1 MLYMSFR
8 YLRLF
13 LYLLFLFCSIGVIEA
28 TPVCTVHEFKSGNEI
43 TNSRVSWFD
52 QDKNGMLWMG
62 MWNGLCRYDGR
73 QFQFFRSEPGNDNP
87 QSSNRL
93 MRIELDSRQNF
104 WCASRNSRLYLF
116 DRKTSVFTDVFAT
129 LGQTYYVEKNRP
141 SIFSLK
147 PKGVTWV
154 VLNDGSCLRFHD
166 NDILDYDYLP
176 TRPDGISRTES
187 RRTVYD
193 IYLDS
198 QGREWIL
205 IDNGVMIYGRQLLS
219 NYPFL
224 RIHELNGRIF
234 LVTQDGYLAEYGD
247 DGALHFLD
255 FPIMV
260 KRIYSSFTLDNG
272 FLAIGTDVGLL
283 LYDVGSSTY
292 EIFTST
298 VEGRLLAPVTYVY
311 RDARRRLWLFTKD
324 KGVYRLDAAR
334 KHLKWYSSPVEVNGK
349 NEEGALHLIFEDAS
363 GELWMKPREGS
374 LSWYDEESD
383 CLRDY
388 TDVLVEGDNDR
399 INRYD
404 GYFIDRQ
411 KNLWVASETTLFQ
424 FTFRQRQFLHTP
436 THCSR
441 EVRMVYCEEGQR
453 FWYGDK
459 DGRLFCRNLS
469 DGKVLTLTSAGDFSE
484 KPVLFS
490 HSGIYC
496 FLKDS
501 NGNYWVGTRGDGLYR
516 LRPVSG
522 GKFAVDH
529 YTKGSS
535 TFTLSDNNVY
545 ALYEDEFH
553 HLWVGTYGGG
563 LNLVDRKAGDARFIN
578 KDNKLQNYPAYG
590 YLDVRCIIGTGKGE
604 LLVGTTDGLITFTS
618 VFSRPAE
625 IIFYKQEKRFGDAAS
640 LPGNDIMQIIHIPE
654 QDKIFVCA
662 YGLGVSELVSENILS
677 DSLCF
682 ETYLNRENP
691 SGDVVISAAKDH
703 HGRLWTVA
711 EGSVSCFLP
720 DQHKFIYFDKNDFD
734 REYKFSEARPALFAD
749 GEIRFGTVDGYVAFN
764 TDSLYK
770 DLYRPELIF
779 TAINWAGDLKSSMVN
794 DLDTLVLPSHRR
806 SVSISF
812 AALDY
817 RPSHLL
823 RYAYKLDDVD
833 EEWTQ
838 TDKPVVNYVN
848 LPHGSYRL
856 RVRSTNHDG
865 QWCDNMRLLTI
876 IVEPTFWETP
886 FAWGMYVISFLL
898 LVFLSVYIYMYIYK
912 LRHRMDMEQK
922 MAGVKLRFFTDISH
936 ELRTPLTLISGP
948 LGEVLS
954 QEPLSKQ
961 ARSHLE
967 LAQKNTSRMLELVN
981 QILDFRKLQNGH
993 VRLTLAETDI
1003 VPLLRRVMSYYDDLA
1018 RQKEIHYTL
1027 EGAPESLVL
1036 WLDTDKIEKIVF
1048 NLLSN
1053 AFKYTDSGKSVQVVL
1068 ETSEEELRIKVADE
1082 GRGIEASRLAHVFD
1096 RFVSVSEGNEMQP
1109 SSGIGLSLVKEL
1121 VQLHHA
1127 SIKVDSE
1134 VGKGACFTLT
1144 VSRSRDSYEGDP
1156 AVDFIR
1162 KSEVQEHTP
1171 EGNVSVDDSVD
1182 KNEMAT
1188 ESESDEKGG
1197 TRKITILVVE
1207 DNAELRRFIVSILGE
1222 TYRIR
1227 EAENGQK
1234 GLEIVKREEIDFILT
1249 DIMMPVMDGMEMVR
1263 LIKGD
1268 PLICHIPIVVLT
1280 AKTSLDDRI
1289 EGLENGIDDY
1299 LVKPFSSSYLKSR
1312 VDNLIRQRQM
1322 LQQAFMASC
1331 LPDSRSAS
1339 GGASVPQS
1347 VELQMP
1353 QVVDYDREF
1362 IGRVMEFFERNM
1374 SNVDLAVED
1383 FADALNMSRTSFYR
1397 KVKAVIG
1404 LSPVDFIR
1412 QIRIKRAVQFIN
1424 AGEESLSQIAY
1435 KVGFS
1440 DPKYFSKC
1448 FKRDMGMPPLE
1459 YKQKVIQSRKNDAE
1473 ALPDE
1478 K

>member
-1 MLYMSFR
+1 M
-8 YLRLF
+8 RLF
-13 LYLLFLFCSIGVIEA
+13 LFLFLSVCSIGGIA
-28 TPVCTVHEFKSGNEI
+28 ASPVCTVHEFKSGNEI

-52 QDKNGMLWMG
+52 QDGNGMLWMG

-87 QSSNRL
+87 QSSNRI

-104 WCASRNSRLYLF
+104 WCVSRNSRLYLF
-116 DRKTSVFTDVFAT
+116 DRKNSSFTDVFAAM
-129 LGQTYYVEKNRP
+129 GQTYYVERVQP
-141 SIFSLK
+141 SLFSLK

-166 NDILDYDYLP
+166 DDITDYDYLP
-176 TRPDGISRTES
+176 TRPDGISHIES
-187 RRTVYD
+187 RRVVYD

-205 IDNGVMIYGRQLLS
+205 TDNGVQIYGRQQLS

-224 RIHELNGRIF
+224 RIHESEGRIF

-255 FPIMV
+255 FPVMV
-260 KRIYSSFTLDNG
+260 KRIHSSYTLENG
-272 FLAIGTDVGLL
+272 VLAIGTDVGLM
-283 LYDVGSSTY
+283 LYDIGTSSY
-292 EIFTST
+292 RIFAST
-298 VEGRLLAPVTYVY
+298 DDGQALPAVNYVY
-311 RDARRRLWLFTKD
+311 RDARQRLWLFTKG
-324 KGVYRLDAAR
+324 KGVYCLDAG
-334 KHLKWYSSPVEVNGK
+334 KQHLKWYGSPVEVPGK
-349 NEEGALHLIFEDAS
+349 NEEGNLYLIFEDAA
-363 GELWMKPREGS
+363 GELWMKPGEGS
-374 LSWYDEESD
+374 LSWYDEAAD

-388 TDVLVEGDNDR
+388 TEVLVEGDNDR
-399 INRYD
+399 IIRYD
-404 GYFIDRQ
+404 GYFVDRQ
-411 KNLWVASETTLFQ
+411 KNLWVASETTLFL
-424 FTFRQRQFLHTP
+424 FTFRQRQFHHIP
-436 THCSR
+436 THCGR
-441 EVRMVYCEEGQR
+441 EVRMVYREEDRR

-459 DGRLFCRNLS
+459 DGRLFCRNVA
-469 DGKVLTLTSAGDFSE
+469 DGRVYTLTSSGAFSE
-484 KPVLFS
+484 TPVRFS
-490 HSGIYC
+490 TSGIYC

-501 NGNYWVGTRGDGLYR
+501 NGNYWAGTRGDGLYR
-516 LRPVSG
+516 LRPAAG
-522 GKFAVDH
+522 GRFAVDH
-529 YTKGSS
+529 YVKGTS
-535 TFTLSDNNVY
+535 TFTISDNNVY
-545 ALYEDEFH
+545 ALYEDEFR

-563 LNLVDRKAGDARFIN
+563 LNLVDRKSGDARFIN

-590 YLDVRCIIGTGKGE
+590 YLDVRCITGTGKGE
-604 LLVGTTDGLITFTS
+604 LLVGTTDGLISFTS

-625 IIFYKQEKRFGDAAS
+625 ILFYKQEKRFGDAAS
-640 LPGNDIMQIIHIPE
+640 LPGNDIMQIIHVPE
-654 QDKIFVCA
+654 SDKIFVCA

-677 DSLCF
+677 DTLRF
-682 ETYLNRENP
+682 VTYLNQENP

-703 HGRLWTVA
+703 RGRLWTVA
-711 EGSVSCFLP
+711 ESSVSCFLP
-720 DQHKFIYFDKNDFD
+720 DQHRFIYFDKNDFD
-734 REYKFSEARPALFAD
+734 REYKFSEARPALSSD
-749 GEIRFGTVDGYVAFN
+749 GEISFGTVDGYVGFD
-764 TDSLYK
+764 TDSLCK

-779 TAINWAGDLKSSMVN
+779 TGIHWSGDLKPTMVN
-794 DLDTLVLPSHRR
+794 DLDTLVLPSRHR
-806 SVSISF
+806 SVGISF

-817 RPSHLL
+817 CPSHLL

-833 EEWTQ
+833 EEWTR

-865 QWCDNMRLLTI
+865 QWCDNTRVLTI

-886 FAWGMYVISFLL
+886 FAWSLYILCFLL
-898 LVFLSVYIYMYIYK
+898 LVFLAVFIYTYIYK

-922 MAGVKLRFFTDISH
+922 MAGVKLRFFTDVSH

-948 LGEVLS
+948 LGEVLA

-967 LAQKNTSRMLELVN
+967 LAQKNTSRLLELVN
-981 QILDFRKLQNGH
+981 QILDFRKIQNGH
-993 VRLTLAETDI
+993 IRLTLAETDML
-1003 VPLLRRVMSYYDDLA
+1003 PLLRRVMSYYDDLA
-1018 RQKEIHYTL
+1018 RQKNIHYVL
-1027 EGAPESLVL
+1027 DGAPSALTL
-1036 WLDTDKIEKIVF
+1036 WLDADKFEKIIF

-1053 AFKYTDSGKSVQVVL
+1053 AFKYTEPGKSIVVTL
-1068 ETSEEELRIKVADE
+1068 ETTDEEVKVKVADE
-1082 GRGIEASRLAHVFD
+1082 GRGIEASRLGHIFD
-1096 RFVSVSEGNEMQP
+1096 RFVSVSKGNEMQP

-1127 SIKVDSE
+1127 TIKVDSE
-1134 VGKGACFTLT
+1134 IGKGSCFTLAFPLGRET
-1144 VSRSRDSYEGDP
+1144 YDGDTS
-1156 AVDFIR
+1156 VNFIR
-1162 KSEVQEHTP
+1162 KEDVPADSP
-1171 EGNVSVDDSVD
+1171 EGEVSPADPDGTPGAGADSD
-1182 KNEMAT
+1182 
-1188 ESESDEKGG
+1188 SDGKSVP
-1197 TRKITILVVE
+1197 RRITILVVE
-1207 DNAELRRFIVSILGE
+1207 DNEELRRFIVSILSE
-1222 TYRIR
+1222 AYRVR

-1249 DIMMPVMDGMEMVR
+1249 DVMMPVMDGMEMVR

-1299 LVKPFSSSYLKSR
+1299 LVKPFSSTYLRGR

-1331 LPDSRSAS
+1331 LTDNRPVS
-1339 GGASVPQS
+1339 GAAPPHQPI
-1347 VELQMP
+1347 ELQMP

-1362 IGRVMEFFERNM
+1362 ISRVMDFFEQNM

-1459 YKQKVIQSRKNDAE
+1459 YKQKVIQSRKADIEESA
-1473 ALPDE
+1473 D
-1478 K
+1478 KK

>member
-1 MLYMSFR
+1 
-8 YLRLF
+8 
-13 LYLLFLFCSIGVIEA
+13 
-28 TPVCTVHEFKSGNEI
+28 
-43 TNSRVSWFD
+43 
-52 QDKNGMLWMG
+52 MG
-62 MWNGLCRYDGR
+62 
-73 QFQFFRSEPGNDNP
+73 E
-87 QSSNRL
+87 
-93 MRIELDSRQNF
+93 
-104 WCASRNSRLYLF
+104 
-116 DRKTSVFTDVFAT
+116 
-129 LGQTYYVEKNRP
+129 TYYVEKTQP

-147 PKGVTWV
+147 QKGVTWV

-176 TRPDGISRTES
+176 MRPDGISRTES

-198 QGREWIL
+198 RGREWIL
-205 IDNGVMIYGRQLLS
+205 TDNGVMIYGRQQLS

-224 RIHELNGRIF
+224 RIHELDGRIF

-260 KRIYSSFTLDNG
+260 KRIYSSHSLENG
-272 FLAIGTDVGLL
+272 VLAIGTDAGLL
-283 LYDVGSSTY
+283 LYNVGTSGFQIFSSTDDCRPL
-292 EIFTST
+292 ST
-298 VEGRLLAPVTYVY
+298 VQYVY

-324 KGVYRLDAAR
+324 KGLYRLDAER
-334 KHLKWYSSPVEVNGK
+334 KHLKWYSSPVEVVGK
-349 NEEGALHLIFEDAS
+349 NEEGALHLIFEDAA

-374 LSWYDEESD
+374 LSWYDEEAD

-388 TDVLVEGDNDR
+388 TEVLVEGNNDC
-399 INRYD
+399 IGRYD

-424 FTFRQRQFLHTP
+424 FTFRQRQFHHTP
-436 THCSR
+436 THCGR
-441 EVRMVYCEEGQR
+441 EVRMVYNENGQR

-459 DGRLFCRNLS
+459 DGRLFFRN
-469 DGKVLTLTSAGDFSE
+469 GAEGRVYTVTPTGDFSE
-484 KPVLFS
+484 NPVRFTD
-490 HSGIYC
+490 SGVYC
-496 FLKDS
+496 FLKDG
-501 NGNYWVGTRGDGLYR
+501 NGNYWVGTRGAGLYR
-516 LRPVSG
+516 LRPVAG

-529 YTKGSS
+529 YTHGTS

-545 ALYEDEFH
+545 ALYEDEFS

-578 KDNKLQNYPAYG
+578 KGNKLQNYPAYG
-590 YLDVRCIIGTGKGE
+590 YLDVRCITGTGKGE

-640 LPGNDIMQIIHIPE
+640 LPGNDIMQIIYTPE
-654 QDKIFVCA
+654 TGRIFACA
-662 YGLGVSELVSENILS
+662 YGLGVSELVSDNILS
-677 DSLCF
+677 DSLRF
-682 ETYLNRENP
+682 KTYLNRENP
-691 SGDVVISAAKDH
+691 SGDVVISAARDH
-703 HGRLWTVA
+703 RGRLWTVA
-711 EGSVSCFLP
+711 ESSVSCFLP
-720 DQHKFIYFDKNDFD
+720 DQHRFIYFDKNDFD
-734 REYKFSEARPALFAD
+734 REYKFSEAKPALFAD
-749 GEIRFGTVDGYVAFN
+749 GEIRFGTVDGYVAFD
-764 TDSLYK
+764 TDSLQK
-770 DLYRPELIF
+770 DLYSPELIF
-779 TAINWAGDLKSSMVN
+779 TGINWSGDLKSTLVN

-806 SVSISF
+806 SVGISF

-856 RVRSTNHDG
+856 RIRSTNHDG
-865 QWCDNMRLLTI
+865 QWCDNMRTLTM

-886 FAWGMYVISFLL
+886 FAWCVYVSFFLL
-898 LVFLSVYIYMYIYK
+898 LVFLAVSIYTYIYK

-922 MAGVKLRFFTDISH
+922 MAGVKLRFFTDVSH

-981 QILDFRKLQNGH
+981 QILDFRKIQNGH
-993 VRLTLAETDI
+993 VRLTLAKTD
-1003 VPLLRRVMSYYDDLA
+1003 VVLLLRRVMSYYDDLA
-1018 RQKEIHYTL
+1018 HQRAIHYTL
-1027 EGAPESLVL
+1027 EGAPASLEL
-1036 WLDTDKIEKIVF
+1036 WLDTDKFEKIIF

-1053 AFKYTDSGKSVQVVL
+1053 AFKYTDSGKSIHVIL
-1068 ETSEEELRIKVADE
+1068 ETSEDALQVKIVDE
-1082 GRGIEASRLAHVFD
+1082 GRGIEASRLGHIFD
-1096 RFVSVSEGNEMQP
+1096 RFVSVSDGNEMQP

-1127 SIKVDSE
+1127 AIRVESE
-1134 VGKGACFTLT
+1134 VGKGSCFTLLF
-1144 VSRSRDSYEGDP
+1144 SRHRETYEQDP
-1156 AVDFIR
+1156 SVDFIER
-1162 KSEVQEHTP
+1162 ADGQSNAPAGDVALSESAEKNGT
-1171 EGNVSVDDSVD
+1171 VSDS
-1182 KNEMAT
+1182 
-1188 ESESDEKGG
+1188 ESEEKSVP
-1197 TRKITILVVE
+1197 RRITILVVE
-1207 DNAELRRFIVSILGE
+1207 DNEELRRFIVSILGE
-1222 TYRIR
+1222 SYRVR
-1227 EAENGQK
+1227 EAENGRK
-1234 GLEIVKREEIDFILT
+1234 GLEIVKREDIDFILT
-1249 DIMMPVMDGMEMVR
+1249 DVMMPVMDGMEMVR

-1331 LPDSRSAS
+1331 LPDSRLAS
-1339 GGASVPQS
+1339 STDASLSPS
-1347 VELQMP
+1347 IELQMP

-1362 IGRVMEFFERNM
+1362 IGRVMDFFERNM

-1412 QIRIKRAVQFIN
+1412 QIRIKRAVQLIN

-1459 YKQKVIQSRKNDAE
+1459 YKQKVLQSRKADAE
-1473 ALPDE
+1473 LFSD
-1478 K
+1478 KK